1 MSRCRLRRVESDGS
15 CIVCVVTQDG
25 VQYCIVSISCIH
37 SSIVSFYYIVRSIVS
52 SVSYRPWPRG
62 VAWCGV
68 VVAWWWRVA
77 WRGVAWECG
86 STVRDGCEDKE
97 GRVCD
102 GMCWNGWML
111 VLALEDG

>member
-1 MSRCRLRRVESDGS
+1 MSRCRLVCGDTGWSTVLYCFHLLYPFVHR
-15 CIVCVVTQDG
+15 IVLL
-25 VQYCIVSISCIH
+25 
-37 SSIVSFYYIVRSIVS
+37 YIIS
-52 SVSYRPWPRG
+52 SV
-62 VAWCGV
+62 ACGV
-68 VVAWWWRVA
+68 WRVACGVAWWWR
-77 WRGVAWECG
+77 G

>member
-1 MSRCRLRRVESDGS
+1 MRVSMSTPSVESDGS

-37 SSIVSFYYIVRSIVS
+37 SSIVSFYYIL
-52 SVSYRPWPRG
+52 YRPWR
-62 VAWCGV
+62 VACGV
-68 VVAWWWRVA
+68 
-77 WRGVAWECG
+77 WRGVAWRG

>member
-1 MSRCRLRRVESDGS
+1 MEYSTVLFPSL
-15 CIVCVVTQDG
+15 
-25 VQYCIVSISCIH
+25 VSIRPSYR
-37 SSIVSFYYIVRSIVS
+37 SIIYYIVR
-52 SVSYRPWPRG
+52 G
-62 VAWCGV
+62 V
-68 VVAWWWRVA
+68 WRVA
-77 WRGVAWECG
+77 WRGVVWRGSGSG

>member
-1 MSRCRLRRVESDGS
+1 MEYSTVLFPSL
-15 CIVCVVTQDG
+15 
-25 VQYCIVSISCIH
+25 VSIRPSYR
-37 SSIVSFYYIVRSIVS
+37 SIIYYIVR
-52 SVSYRPWPRG
+52 G
-62 VAWCGV
+62 VWRVACGV
-68 VVAWWWRVA
+68 VVAW
-77 WRGVAWECG
+77 RGSG